1 MAKKRKAKN
10 NITPEQIAA
19 RKLEEKR
26 HKQAD
31 EVMANLKIG
40 KSQYLGVSIWKNI
53 SIQLA
58 RGKNVAEIT
67 YDMERDTLVGQSRTI
82 EVKRLRA
89 KEHQQQ
95 SRASEEKIVASRVPP
110 LAAPAPVENRQK
122 PGKLRAKTLHL
133 LKKKPASTKV
143 DAWTIARDASRS
155 FAPQKKLT
163 FGAVLHQNPVAKSEV
178 KPEVISFS
186 GNEKRLEG
194 ADTSAATIKR
204 YDLPLPKPKEATIR
218 RKLTGIEKAMKMVPV
233 ASRHEFA
240 MFVHKHHESGY
251 TAEQLLAQYLA
262 DAITATGS
270 NDSVVGAPEIINETA
285 AVELTAPLLMS
296 HDPLKEKSV
305 QPKHLGDKLEARL
318 PNLRQTL
325 EISVETPK
333 DMDELEEQDM
343 TTVNPLRDG
352 RELIGGSCERLVRQR
367 DAAIQAE
374 FKAEL
379 CYNFGYRC
387 AVSGKQLGGV
397 LDAAHIESAAK
408 GDYSASNGILLS
420 PTLHRLFDANKMGIN
435 PETMTVHFKPG
446 IEFEKY
452 EGRVITPLHY
462 RLNKDKLTARW
473 DEYLRDAN

>member
-19 RKLEEKR
+19 RKLEEQR

-31 EVMANLKIG
+31 EVMANLKIE

-67 YDMERDTLVGQSRTI
+67 YDMERDTLVGQSRTM

-89 KEHQQQ
+89 KAHQQK
-95 SRASEEKIVASRVPP
+95 SRDSAEKIVSSP
-110 LAAPAPVENRQK
+110 AAPAPVKNSPK
-122 PGKLRAKTLHL
+122 PVKLRAKTLHL
-133 LKKKPASTKV
+133 LKKKPASSKV

-155 FAPQKKLT
+155 SAPQKKLT
-163 FGAVLHQNPVAKSEV
+163 FGAILHQNSVAK
-178 KPEVISFS
+178 PEAASFS
-186 GNEKRLEG
+186 VSEKPLKG
-194 ADTSAATIKR
+194 VNTPAVTIKT
-204 YDLPLPKPKEATIR
+204 YDLPLPKPKASTTNG
-218 RKLTGIEKAMKMVPV
+218 KFTGIEKAMKMVPIS
-233 ASRHEFA
+233 SRREFA
-240 MFVHKHHESGY
+240 MFVHKHRESGY
-251 TAEQLLAQYLA
+251 TAEQLLAQYQA
-262 DAITATGS
+262 ATIAAPAA
-270 NDSVVGAPEIINETA
+270 NDSAVVAQEFINETA
-285 AVELTAPLLMS
+285 PVLLTASMQVT
-296 HDPLKEKSV
+296 HDPFKEERV
-305 QPKHLGDKLEARL
+305 QLEQLVNKLEARF
-318 PNLRQTL
+318 PNFRQTL
-325 EISVETPK
+325 ENTAVTPEYI
-333 DMDELEEQDM
+333 DELEVRDI
-343 TTVNPLRDG
+343 TAANPLRDG
-352 RELIGGSCERLVRQR
+352 RELRGDSCERLVRQR

-387 AVSGKQLGGV
+387 AVSGKHLGGV
-397 LDAAHIESAAK
+397 LDAAHIESAVK

-446 IEFEKY
+446 IEFEEY

-462 RLNKDKLTARW
+462 RLNKEKLAARW
-473 DEYLRDAN
+473 GDYLRDAH

>member
-10 NITPEQIAA
+10 YITPEQIAA
-19 RKLEEKR
+19 RKQEEQR

-53 SIQLA
+53 TIQLA

-67 YDMERDTLVGQSRTI
+67 YDMEQDTLVGQCRTI

-95 SRASEEKIVASRVPP
+95 SRASAEKIVASRVPP
-110 LAAPAPVENRQK
+110 LATPATVDNRQK

-133 LKKKPASTKV
+133 LKKKPASSKV
-143 DAWTIARDASRS
+143 DAWTIARDVSRS
-155 FAPQKKLT
+155 SAPQKKLT
-163 FGAVLHQNPVAKSEV
+163 FGAVLHQNPVAK
-178 KPEVISFS
+178 PEVISFS

-194 ADTSAATIKR
+194 ADTPAATIKR
-204 YDLPLPKPKEATIR
+204 YDLPLPKPREATMR

-262 DAITATGS
+262 AAITVPGA
-270 NDSVVGAPEIINETA
+270 NDSVVVVPEIINETA
-285 AVELTAPLLMS
+285 AVELTAPLPVS
-296 HDPLKEKSV
+296 HDPFK
-305 QPKHLGDKLEARL
+305 EARL

-325 EISVETPK
+325 DISIETPK
-333 DMDELEEQDM
+333 GMDELGEQDI

-352 RELIGGSCERLVRQR
+352 RELKGGSSERLVRQR

-387 AVSGKQLGGV
+387 AVSGKHLGGV

-446 IEFEKY
+446 IEFEEY
-452 EGRVITPLHY
+452 EGRVIAPMHY
-462 RLNKDKLTARW
+462 RLNKDKLAARW
-473 DEYLRDAN
+473 GEYLRDAN